1 MRILT
6 FEVQSA
12 RRGWT
17 LEPMALDAFNLLV
30 GVSGAGKTRIV
41 RTIEQVCS
49 VALGKKETEERL
61 EQLRGASFAIDFEHD
76 GLTYRWEA
84 ELEPRVGLGSEDH
97 GALHSEEPALIRSEL
112 ILQGDRPIVERA
124 PERFLLNGHAI
135 PKLDRAQSAIAVLKE
150 DPAMAPLYRAFS
162 RSVPLEAL
170 ENLPSYGTQ
179 IESHFEELRN
189 DYQSAAEV
197 GADFTLPLHNK
208 SEFLQEL
215 FPDAFAEIE
224 EAFREAFP
232 TVEKLKVQRYRYLG
246 NERSKRWAGM
256 YNMALTA
263 AESGVDGMIPFADMS
278 SGMQRYLSFLVHLS
292 FAPPG
297 TVVLIDE
304 LESSL
309 GVNCLPAVTR
319 FLLSRAPDLQFILT
333 SHHPYIIEQ
342 IPPSHWKIV
351 TRKGSRVRVLDAEK
365 IPAMAEERSHLD
377 RFTRLINLPEYEHGV
392 QG

>member
-6 FEVQSA
+6 FEFRSA
-12 RRGWT
+12 QPGWT

-41 RTIEQVCS
+41 RAIEQVCA
-49 VALGKKETEERL
+49 VALGNKEVDERI
-61 EQLRGASFAIDFEHD
+61 EAIRGASFAISFEHD

-84 ELEPRVGLGSEDH
+84 ELEPRAGRGSDEH
-97 GALHSEEPALIRSEL
+97 GALHTVEPPLVRTERIHQGERS
-112 ILQGDRPIVERA
+112 IVERS
-124 PERFLLNGHAI
+124 PERFLLNGQAI
-135 PKLDRAQSAIAVLKE
+135 PKLDRAKSAIGVLKE
-150 DPAMAPLYRAFS
+150 DPSMEPLYAAFS
-162 RSVPLEAL
+162 RCIYRAL
-170 ENLPSYGTQ
+170 EGLPPDEVRFGS
-179 IESHFEELRN
+179 IEE
-189 DYQSAAEV
+189 QSRAYRSADDV
-197 GADFTLPLHNK
+197 GADFTLPLHQK
-208 SEFLQEL
+208 AELLQEC
-215 FPDAFAEIE
+215 FPEAFAEIKQ
-224 EAFREAFP
+224 AFQEAFP
-232 TVEKLKVQRYRYLG
+232 TIEKLKVYRRDYPTLAKEG
-246 NERSKRWAGM
+246 VSFITL
-256 YNMALTA
+256 MAK
-263 AESGVDGMIPFADMS
+263 ESGVNGLIPFADMS

-319 FLLSRAPDLQFILT
+319 FLLSRAPDLQLILT

-351 TRKGSRVRVLDAEK
+351 TRKGSRVRVLDAGK
-365 IPAMAEERSHLD
+365 LPAMAEDRSHVD

>member
-6 FEVQSA
+6 FEFQSA

-17 LEPMALDAFNLLV
+17 LEPMALESFNLLV

-41 RTIEQVCS
+41 RAIEQVCS
-49 VALGKKETEERL
+49 VALGNKEVDEHIEAI
-61 EQLRGASFAIDFEHD
+61 RGASFAIGFEHD
-76 GLTYRWEA
+76 GLTYHWEA
-84 ELEPRVGLGSEDH
+84 ELEPRVGRGSEDD
-97 GALHSEEPALIRSEL
+97 GALQAVEPPLIQTERIYQGERSL
-112 ILQGDRPIVERA
+112 VDRT
-124 PERFLLNGHAI
+124 PERFLLNGHPI
-135 PKLDRAQSAIAVLKE
+135 PKLDRAKSAIAVLKE
-150 DPAMAPLYRAFS
+150 DPAMEPLYAAFS
-162 RSVPLEAL
+162 RCIFRAL
-170 ENLPSYGTQ
+170 EGLPPHGFRFGSVDDQ
-179 IESHFEELRN
+179 RQK
-189 DYQSAAEV
+189 YQSAADI
-197 GADFTLPLHNK
+197 GADFSLSLHGK
-208 SEFLQEL
+208 AELLQEW
-215 FPDAFAEIE
+215 FPDAFTAIK
-224 EAFREAFP
+224 EAFQEAFP
-232 TVEKLKVQRYRYLG
+232 TIEKLKVHRRDYP
-246 NERSKRWAGM
+246 K
-256 YNMALTA
+256 LTKEGA
-263 AESGVDGMIPFADMS
+263 SFITLAVRESGINEWIVFADMS
-278 SGMQRYLSFLVHLS
+278 SGMQRYLSFLIHLS

-319 FLLSRAPDLQFILT
+319 FLLSRAPDLQLILT

>member
-6 FEVQSA
+6 FELQGA
-12 RRGWT
+12 QHGWT
-17 LEPMALDAFNLLV
+17 LEPMALEPFNLLV

-41 RTIEQVCS
+41 RAIEQVCA
-49 VALGKKETEERL
+49 VALGDKEAGEHIEAI
-61 EQLRGASFAIDFEHD
+61 RGASFAIGFEHE
-76 GLTYRWEA
+76 GVTYRWEA
-84 ELEPRVGLGSEDH
+84 ELEPRVWIGSEDQ
-97 GALHSEEPALIRSEL
+97 GALHAAEPPLVRSER
-112 ILQGDRPIVERA
+112 IHQGERPLVERT
-124 PERFLLNGHAI
+124 PERFLLNAQAI
-135 PKLDRAQSAIAVLKE
+135 PKLDRAKSAIAVLKE
-150 DPAMAPLYRAFS
+150 DPVMQPLYVAFS
-162 RSVPLEAL
+162 RCIYRAL
-170 ENLPSYGTQ
+170 ETLPSHGVQ
-179 IESHFEELRN
+179 LRSSFEHQKQR
-189 DYQSAAEV
+189 YPSAADL
-197 GADFTLPLHNK
+197 GADFSLPLHHK
-208 SEFLQEL
+208 AELLQEV
-215 FPDAFAEIE
+215 FPGTFAGIE
-224 EAFREAFP
+224 EAFLDAFP
-232 TVEKLKVQRYRYLG
+232 TVERLAVRRYYALG
-246 NERSKRWAGM
+246 PDFAEGKIYSV
-256 YNMALTA
+256 ALA
-263 AESGVDGMIPFADMS
+263 VKESGVDEWVYFADMS

-319 FLLSRAPDLQFILT
+319 FLLSRAPDLQLILT

-351 TRKGSRVRVLDAEK
+351 TRKGSRVRVLDAGR

>member
-17 LEPMALDAFNLLV
+17 LEPMTLDAFNLLV

-61 EQLRGASFAIDFEHD
+61 EQLRGARFAIDFEHD

-179 IESHFEELRN
+179 IEGHFEELRN
-189 DYQSAAEV
+189 DYQSAADV

-232 TVEKLKVQRYRYLG
+232 TVEKLKVQRYHYLG
-246 NERSKRWAGM
+246 NERSKRWVGM

-292 FAPPG
+292 FAPRG